1 MRMEQEQVMYWM
13 RADKKA
19 SGVRANDSVRE
30 SVLTEWE
37 KSCNDVRIIVYLS
50 SSIIIWAAGAALHRR
65 GRCADLL
72 CGIEWSSWHY
82 VLWTLQYLYSLWICT
97 VVIND
102 KCEEKMNSIH
112 QLLIWW
118 CCWTNKL
125 LFLHHCS
132 SFLIQ
137 FIHFHAHY
145 HKLELHYPSCQPQF
159 N

>member
-1 MRMEQEQVMYWM
+1 MNMRMEQEQVMYWM

-82 VLWTLQYLYSLWICT
+82 VLWTLQYLYSLWICI
-97 VVIND
+97 VVND
-102 KCEEKMNSIH
+102 KYEEKNEQYHTVAVALLNFLLDQHNGDTSFAP
-112 QLLIWW
+112 LLILSMA
-118 CCWTNKL
+118 L
-125 LFLHHCS
+125 LANLYLLHPN
-132 SFLIQ
+132 LD
-137 FIHFHAHY
+137 
-145 HKLELHYPSCQPQF
+145 
-159 N
+159 